1 MKPEE
6 IEVGRV
12 YVNRG
17 AGRTTRKVIAIGLDH
32 APKQWGGSRD
42 TSPAGAQPGV
52 LFEQEGERRNLYLSS
67 FASWAGRKIR

>member
-12 YVNRG
+12 YINRG
-17 AGRTTRKVIAIGLDH
+17 AGRTTRKVIAIGPEH
-32 APKQWGGSRD
+32 APREWHGSRD
-42 TSPAGAQPGV
+42 TSPAGAPGV
-52 LFEQEGERRNLYLSS
+52 LFEQEGVQRTLYLSS